1 MFLDQSMICSSMPQ
15 CHQICILTTDV
26 FELTFFFCVHF
37 FQRPIFCLACNFF
50 KMQQHSLF
58 KQTSPQ
64 ILCFKSD
71 FKILLFNFKPHL
83 GLTPSYAAEMLTPY
97 EPDRSFRSS
106 GGALLAVSQSGLKSK
121 GDFGFP
127 IRAPLIRNNLP
138 EEKRFVECGTSECLQ
153 TLSDVFLKSC
163 FSISFSL

>member
-71 FKILLFNFKPHL
+71 FKVLLFSFKPHL
-83 GLTPSYAAEMLTPY
+83 GLTPSYAAEIRLHMS
-97 EPDRSFRSS
+97 RIA
-106 GGALLAVSQSGLKSK
+106 ALDPQVGPFWLFQSRGLNLKVTL
-121 GDFGFP
+121 GFP
-127 IRAPLIRNNLP
+127 SGPL
-138 EEKRFVECGTSECLQ
+138 
-153 TLSDVFLKSC
+153 
-163 FSISFSL
+163 